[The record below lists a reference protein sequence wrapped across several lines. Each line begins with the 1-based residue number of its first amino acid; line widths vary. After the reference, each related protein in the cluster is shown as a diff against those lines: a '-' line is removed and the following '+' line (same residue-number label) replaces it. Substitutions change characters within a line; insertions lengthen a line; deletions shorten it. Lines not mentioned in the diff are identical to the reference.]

1 MDDTGRKTMRR
12 LTAPSIVNRLTTMS
26 RRKTGGEGDTVGAL
40 LRLANTL
47 TRDLAPL
54 FERSKITPQQWML
67 LTTLASIE
75 EGPTLAGLARHMM
88 VSKQNVTGM
97 VRRLEDVGLV
107 KKGDDPEDLR
117 SSRVVLTRRGAEVI
131 QRLRP
136 AYQKWVDAFFSRLP
150 GDERQTLVEAVE
162 RLLGSDAG
170 STKAP

>member
-1 MDDTGRKTMRR
+1 
-12 LTAPSIVNRLTTMS
+12 MS
-26 RRKTGGEGDTVGAL
+26 RRKSGGEGDTVGAL

-54 FERSKITPQQWML
+54 FERAKITPQQWML

-75 EGPTLAGLARHMM
+75 EEPTLAGLARHMM

-107 KKGDDPEDLR
+107 KKSNDPEDLR
-117 SSRVVLTRRGAEVI
+117 SSRVVLTRRGAETV

-136 AYQKWVDAFFSRLP
+136 AYQKWVDGFFSTIP
-150 GDERQTLVEAVE
+150 EHDRQSLVDAVE
-162 RLLGSDAG
+162 RLLGSPAPA
-170 STKAP
+170 TKAP

>member
-1 MDDTGRKTMRR
+1 
-12 LTAPSIVNRLTTMS
+12 MS
-26 RRKTGGEGDTVGAL
+26 RRKAGAEGDLVSAL

-47 TRDLAPL
+47 TRDLAPV
-54 FERSKITPQQWML
+54 FERARITPQQWML

-117 SSRVVLTRRGAEVI
+117 SSRVVLTRRGAETI
-131 QRLRP
+131 QRVRP
-136 AYQKWVDAFFSRLP
+136 AYQKWVEEFFSKLP
-150 GDERQTLVEAVE
+150 DNEWQSIVGGVESLLAVVPE
-162 RLLGSDAG
+162 HAK
-170 STKAP
+170 KAP